1 MNTCNNPNCT
11 NVSKQTWKIEFDEN
25 IIISHNL
32 CDECAKI
39 IEFTEI
45 SNSSFSSI
53 K

>member
-1 MNTCNNPNCT
+1 MNKCQNPNCHNT
-11 NVSKQTWKIEFDEN
+11 PNQTWKIEFDEN

-45 SNSSFSSI
+45 SNSSFTLI